1 MGIVRVLSV
10 GKFDPE
16 EKGIDL
22 TRALSGDERV
32 SMVEDLR
39 RQMAKVTRSEY
50 PRRLRRVLEIARQA
64 TG

>member
-1 MGIVRVLSV
+1 MRIARLLSV

-22 TRALSGDERV
+22 TCAMSGDERI

-39 RQMAKVTRSEY
+39 RQMSKVTQNEY